1 MEITCNIIRDLLPL
15 YAEDMVS
22 QDSKKMVDDHLCGCD
37 ACTKE
42 LGAIQKAP
50 KVPLEVD
57 VKSLKRV
64 GNTIRRRRLL
74 AALAAVMTV
83 LTIGVTLYTYLFAPY
98 YLTAEEAVEDVYLK
112 EDGTLIIDYAR
123 GITGRSG
130 WGHMTPDNWGIL
142 CHTTRYDWYQA
153 RQKDAEIADLTE
165 EELKRY
171 IADLYDVEECTER
184 QWNRFFGLS
193 EDDGTIRTKSGE
205 IIHGTIAELMLNEE
219 SEWIQKPADR
229 NHWYVNPSN
238 GDAEALLWDA
248 GKDTPTALFTS
259 VSNLYAIVFYGSLV
273 LTVLLFLCSRHM
285 KGIGKELATRGAI
298 LLGSV
303 AFSSLLVTN
312 GKLITVLLYNWK
324 ELIIAESLFVSLTA
338 LLWYQLFRYR
348 QADKGV

>member
-50 KVPLEVD
+50 KIPLEVD

-83 LTIGVTLYTYLFAPY
+83 LTIGVTVCTYLFAPY

-171 IADLYDVEECTER
+171 IADLYGVEECTER

-193 EDDGTIRTKSGE
+193 EDDGTIRTKNGE

-219 SEWIQKPADR
+219 GEWIQKPADR

-324 ELIIAESLFVSLTA
+324 ELIIAESVFVSLTA

>member
-50 KVPLEVD
+50 KIPLEVD

-83 LTIGVTLYTYLFAPY
+83 LTIGVTVYTYLFAPY

-184 QWNRFFGLS
+184 QWNRFFDLS
-193 EDDGTIRTKSGE
+193 EDDGTIRTKNGE

-219 SEWIQKPADR
+219 GEWIQKPADR

-248 GKDTPTALFTS
+248 GKDTPTAMFTS

-285 KGIGKELATRGAI
+285 KGIGKELAIRGAI

-324 ELIIAESLFVSLTA
+324 ELIIAESVFVGLTA
-338 LLWYQLFRYR
+338 LLWAQLLRYR
-348 QADKGV
+348 KADKGV